1 MSLHAL
7 QWALRTEAP
16 SAASKLVLI
25 VLADLADERGECW
38 PTVPALLKTTQLSED
53 AVRDHINKLRD
64 SGLITD
70 RPGTINRNKRIFTLA
85 LARGA
90 HHG

>member
-1 MSLHAL
+1 MSVQAI

-16 SAASKLVLI
+16 SAAAKLVLV
-25 VLADLADERGECW
+25 VLADSADERGECW
-38 PTVPALLKTTQLSED
+38 PTIPALLKATQLSET

-70 RPGTINRNKRIFTLA
+70 RPGSINRNKRVFTLA
-85 LARGA
+85 LRPE
-90 HHG
+90 